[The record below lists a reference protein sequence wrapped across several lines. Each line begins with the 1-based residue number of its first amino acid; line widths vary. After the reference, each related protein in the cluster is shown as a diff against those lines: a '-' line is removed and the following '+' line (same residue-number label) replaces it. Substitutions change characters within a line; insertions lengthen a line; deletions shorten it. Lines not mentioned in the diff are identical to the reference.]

1 MSTTTLKTLE
11 KAVEL
16 LWAIAD
22 GKSSS
27 SVDELAAKVRLPKST
42 TYRFLKTLQSKG
54 MVDASSKYGR
64 YHLGSALYFLSQAV
78 PRQGS
83 LPDHAVSVMRRLTEE
98 TGETS
103 FLCVKTGVETT
114 CIECIE
120 SPQAI
125 ITRYDVGKVR
135 PLHVGAAS
143 KVILAFLPDLEIET
157 ILRGELRKITDNT
170 ITSPSKLQK
179 EIERIR
185 RSGYA
190 YSDQELIIGARAISA
205 PVFDSDGSISA
216 SVTISAPISRLRNSN
231 RAKIANLVTK
241 AGKQIS
247 RAIELKT

>member
-1 MSTTTLKTLE
+1 
-11 KAVEL
+11 
-16 LWAIAD
+16 
-22 GKSSS
+22 
-27 SVDELAAKVRLPKST
+27 
-42 TYRFLKTLQSKG
+42 
-54 MVDASSKYGR
+54 MVDASAKYGR

-83 LPDHAVSVMRRLTEE
+83 LPDHAISVMRRLTEE

-103 FLCVKTGVETT
+103 FLCAKTGVETT
-114 CIECIE
+114 CIECVE

-143 KVILAFLPDLEIET
+143 KAILAFLPDLEIKK

-190 YSDQELIIGARAISA
+190 YSDQELIIGARAVSA

-241 AGKQIS
+241 AGQQIS
-247 RAIELKT
+247 RAIE